1 MESGFFIILSKN
13 LTVEFIVHQLIYQ
26 ANMANISVLL
36 SEFGSLIF
44 LSIGLLIVTLA
55 ASSIAKVF
63 QKIKLPLITGFIIT
77 GIIAGSSMLNFIT
90 TESIH
95 KLDFMFDIA
104 LSIIAFSAG
113 SELYLDELRSRI
125 NSIKW
130 MTIGQLIITF
140 ILSSVAIY
148 FLAGYVPFMKEMG
161 VNSKIAV
168 AILFGT
174 IFVARSPSSAIAV
187 INEMRANGPFTK
199 TVLGVTVIIDVLVI
213 ILFAICFS
221 LAKAFINNEEIGI
234 FFIIILL
241 FELLLSFGIGIV
253 AGYFLKFLFSLS
265 LNSKIKSILIIVTG
279 YSIYL
284 FASLIDYSSSHFFTH
299 SIIVEPL
306 LIAIIAGFVVTNYS
320 RHRIEFSELLNKVSP
335 VIYIIFFTLI
345 GASLS
350 IDTLLSVLG
359 IAIAFFFLR
368 MTTMFLG
375 GVTGVIAAKDP
386 KEYTFIA
393 WMPYI
398 AQAGI
403 AIGLTTIVADKFPTW
418 GQSFETIIIAVIIIN
433 QLVGPP
439 LLKWTLNFVKESH
452 LRAKASLQQNKQ
464 DALIIGVESQSLA
477 LAHQLVKHNWKPRLV
492 SVDDFKI
499 DDIVDFE
506 VVKIN
511 DLSFESLKKLNCE
524 NFEAIVLMLS
534 DNKNYEI
541 AKIIYEHIGTK
552 EVIVRLNKRE
562 NFNKFH
568 ELGVLIIEPTTA
580 IVSLLDHFVRS
591 PNAASLLLGM
601 DEGQD
606 SIDVEV
612 ANKDIHGLRLRE
624 LRLPS
629 DIIILSIKRKGHII
643 ISHGYTRLR
652 LGDVITLVGA
662 EKSLEEIM
670 FKFE

>member
-1 MESGFFIILSKN
+1 
-13 LTVEFIVHQLIYQ
+13 
-26 ANMANISVLL
+26 MANISVLL

-44 LSIGLLIVTLA
+44 LSIGLLIVALA
-55 ASSIAKVF
+55 ASSISKVF

-90 TESIH
+90 AESIQ
-95 KLDFMFDIA
+95 KLDFMIDIA

-113 SELYLDELRSRI
+113 AELYLDELRSRI

-130 MTIGQLIITF
+130 MTIGQLVITF

-148 FLAGYVPFMKEMG
+148 FLAGYIPFMKEMG
-161 VNSKIAV
+161 VTSKVAV

-213 ILFAICFS
+213 VLFAICFS

-241 FELLLSFGIGIV
+241 FELLLSFGIGII
-253 AGYFLKFLFSLS
+253 AGYLLKFLFSLS

-359 IAIAFFFLR
+359 IAITFFFLR

-386 KEYTFIA
+386 KAYTFIA

-534 DNKNYEI
+534 DNKNFEI
-541 AKIIYEHIGTK
+541 AKLIYEHIGTK
-552 EVIVRLNKRE
+552 DVIVRLNKRE